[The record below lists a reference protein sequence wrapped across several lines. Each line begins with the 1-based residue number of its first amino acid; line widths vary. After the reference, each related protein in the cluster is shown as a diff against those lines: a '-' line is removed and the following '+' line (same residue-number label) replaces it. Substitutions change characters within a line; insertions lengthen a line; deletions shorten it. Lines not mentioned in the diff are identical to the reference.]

1 MKLFEWSK
9 EIKNEIK
16 SAVSASI
23 ETNKEV
29 ARLQERVKN
38 ATSAFDK
45 SLQSFE
51 TLLRQQAEQL
61 QTLRDR
67 VAALEAQQS
76 ALHNNA
82 MVLAAQ
88 YAKSND
94 APRPKALLP
103 LSQNSGDRRKCITM
117 GSTGGLGAVGPEVK
131 LLSSPPVIPSVRPFG
146 IAHPKPT

>member
-29 ARLQERVKN
+29 ARLQERVQR
-38 ATSAFDK
+38 AESAFDK
-45 SLQSFE
+45 SLTTFE
-51 TLLRQQAEQL
+51 NLVRQQAEQL
-61 QTLRDR
+61 QALRDR

-76 ALHNNA
+76 AIHNNA
-82 MVLAAQ
+82 MVLAAH

-94 APRPKALLP
+94 GPPLNSLLP
-103 LSQNSGDRRKCITM
+103 LSDTSASDED
-117 GSTGGLGAVGPEVK
+117 A
-131 LLSSPPVIPSVRPFG
+131 
-146 IAHPKPT
+146 